1 MFDLQSYFRL
11 LSAIS
16 AGLITLLGSVGIFIS
31 LIIQRRVERL
41 QDILEEF
48 MDLSYQEDSNL
59 TGKMYKLI
67 EKYQMHYL
75 MPDTPSRTIL
85 TYINTTISI
94 VLVSWL
100 TMVVINFR
108 LPFRVEALVMILP
121 IIAGLVVMVYYRNLL
136 RNFISPINKPL
147 LSPIIPPPT
156 MLRSVSFLSRYINV
170 SVKSILKQAR
180 LSLVLRV
187 LNPSDSGEPGEAEVV
202 LKEEL
207 SFDDFFYYLY
217 LEDEQSTYFVS
228 FGEIKYLFPPD
239 PITMKPVPVERN
251 VNIPLGNCRLTSLPR
266 EDLTGQLLIFP
277 RAEKHP
283 IHYTYRFRWED
294 RVIRPA
300 GAPEIKINHL
310 VTYQVEHG
318 SIIII
323 EDNNKTPLLLQ
334 LAPHFRLNHRR
345 FCLKDSCAPEN
356 LEECKQEVYIS

>member
-1 MFDLQSYFRL
+1 MFDLESYYRL
-11 LSAIS
+11 LSVIS
-16 AGLITLLGSVGIFIS
+16 GALVTLLGSVGIFIS

-48 MDLSYQEDSNL
+48 MDLSYREDSNL

-85 TYINTTISI
+85 VYINSTISI
-94 VLVSWL
+94 VLISWI
-100 TMVVINFR
+100 TMAVLNFR
-108 LPFRVEALVMILP
+108 LPFRGEALFMILP
-121 IIAGLVVMVYYRNLL
+121 ITAGLVVMIFFRNLL

-156 MLRSVSFLSRYINV
+156 MLRSVSYLSRYINV

-180 LSLVLRV
+180 LSLVIRL
-187 LNPSDSGEPGEAEVV
+187 LESDGQAEAEVV

-217 LEDEQSTYFVS
+217 LEDGKNICFLS
-228 FGEIKYLFPPD
+228 FGEIKYLFAPD
-239 PITMKPVPVERN
+239 SITRKPVPIERN
-251 VNIPLGNCRLTSLPR
+251 VNIPLGRCLVSSLP
-266 EDLTGQLLIFP
+266 EKDFNGQLLIFP

-283 IHYTYRFRWED
+283 IHYTYRFHWEE

-300 GAPEIKINHL
+300 AAPEVKINHL
-310 VTYQVEHG
+310 ITYQVAHG
-318 SIIII
+318 SIHII
-323 EDNNKTPLLLQ
+323 EDKQKTPGLLRM
-334 LAPHFRLNHRR
+334 APHFRLNHRR
-345 FCLKDSCAPEN
+345 FYLKVADLDSQP
-356 LEECKQEVYIS
+356 EECSQPVYIS